1 MVLKLAENTDNKK
14 DNEIIHIWDKPYRAT
29 GLKES
34 PKAFESFIIYRDMGV
49 HRNLHKLAEKLDLKY
64 PCVALWSSKYKWTE
78 RINEMNKHK
87 IQEANKLNKEIQRKE
102 IDRINKRLD
111 DKSKLINVLI
121 QVLINNA
128 GKYEN
133 QELDFKEFSSMLNLV
148 SRIENMNIADLEN
161 IKNLEAMITD
171 DGVDT
176 QGINALVNNFNVLLG
191 ANNSD
196 AIDSYQDELKDDEY

>member
-1 MVLKLAENTDNKK
+1 MLKLAENTDNKK

-78 RINEMNKHK
+78 RINEMNKYK

>member
-1 MVLKLAENTDNKK
+1 MAENEVNTVDDEN
-14 DNEIIHIWDKPYRAT
+14 IMIWDKPYRAT

-34 PKAFESFIIYRDMGV
+34 TTAFETFIIYRDMGTS
-49 HRNLHKLAEKLDLKY
+49 RTLHKAAEKVNKKY
-64 PCVALWSSKYKWTE
+64 EAVRLWSFKYKWTD
-78 RINEMNKHK
+78 RINAMNKYK

-111 DKSKLINVLI
+111 EKSKLINVLI

-128 GKYEN
+128 NKYDDA
-133 QELDFKEFSSMLNLV
+133 ELDIKEFSSMLNLV

-161 IKNLEAMITD
+161 IKNLEHIIAD
-171 DGVDT
+171 DGVDA
-176 QGINALVNNFNVLLG
+176 QNINALVNNFNVLLG

-196 AIDSYQDELKDDEY
+196 AIDKYQDELKDDEY

>member
-1 MVLKLAENTDNKK
+1 MLKLAENTDNKK

>member
-1 MVLKLAENTDNKK
+1 VLKLAENTDNKK

-78 RINEMNKHK
+78 RINEMNKYK

>member
-1 MVLKLAENTDNKK
+1 VLKLAENTDNKK

-49 HRNLHKLAEKLDLKY
+49 HRNLQKLAEKLDLKY

-78 RINEMNKHK
+78 RINEMNKYK